1 MAYEKTVWQKGM
13 VLTAENLNKIENALE
28 GITSVVSV
36 GTDSSGLNTTN
47 TTTNSLTVSGTSN
60 LGETNISGTT
70 NLGITNISGITTIG
84 TQETAANLNVN
95 GNITGTNEISG
106 NTLTVAGLLSVGN
119 STAACTINNQGQ
131 IIASAITSIGSITA
145 STITSSGAITG
156 ESLTINQD
164 AYIIHATFQDNLNI
178 KKNNAGTNTIYTFRV
193 HDNNNFILDS
203 QIGEDSILSVLTITP
218 TGDAYITGDT
228 YAGESFILSGR
239 TQPLGIRPIN
249 DYIYTIGADYQ
260 AGFFIRATTSTLS
273 YNHTLLSYALAGT
286 TVSKPLP
293 TIYLGTRSHPTDEDD
308 IISQIYLKASN
319 KIILEV
325 SGATDNEGVE
335 IQSNLTLNTD
345 NSLFILSNRTDTLGN
360 TIIESDYTIGAGQD
374 GFWITENITSPTASD
389 YTVLSLNHEVNNQLV
404 YPNIY
409 IGSPDNTTDN
419 AVQNIFLEAAGQVVL
434 QGGDNDGNGVKI
446 DSNLYLPSG
455 KTIKMGVSESDSV
468 VLTADDITHL
478 HQLWDAQNGGE

>member
-47 TTTNSLTVSGTSN
+47 TTTNNLTVSGTSN
-60 LGETNISGTT
+60 LGTTNISGTS
-70 NLGITNISGITTIG
+70 NLGVTNISGTTTIG
-84 TQETAANLNVN
+84 TQETAANLTVN

-131 IIASAITSIGSITA
+131 IIASTITSIGSITA
-145 STITSSGAITG
+145 STITSSDTITG

-164 AYIIHATFQDNLNI
+164 AYIIHATFQDNFNI
-178 KKNNAGTNTIYTFRV
+178 KKNNDGTNTIYTFRV
-193 HDNNNFILDS
+193 YDNDFILDS
-203 QIGEDSILSVLTITP
+203 QIGENSPLSVLTITA
-218 TGDAYITGDT
+218 TGDAYTTGDA
-228 YAGESFILSGR
+228 YAGGSFILSGR
-239 TQPLGIRPIN
+239 TQPLGARPIN
-249 DYIYTIGADYQ
+249 NYTYTIGTDYS
-260 AGFFIRATTSTLS
+260 AGFFIRATTTSALN
-273 YNHTLLSYALAGT
+273 YNHTLLSYAFAGT
-286 TVSKPLP
+286 TTSKPLP
-293 TIYLGTRSHPTDEDD
+293 TIYLGSQAHTNGNN
-308 IISQIYLKASN
+308 IISQIYLEASN

-325 SGATDNEGVE
+325 SGETTDNEGVE
-335 IQSNLTLNTD
+335 IQSDLTLNTD
-345 NSLFILSNRTDTLGN
+345 NSLFILSNRTDTLGDI
-360 TIIESDYTIGAGQD
+360 TIKSNYTIGAGRD

-409 IGSPDNTTDN
+409 IGSPDNTTDH

-434 QGGDNDGNGVKI
+434 QGGDSDGVKI

-455 KTIKMGVSESDSV
+455 KTIKIGVSESDSV
-468 VLTADDITHL
+468 ELSAADITYL
-478 HQLWDAQNGGE
+478 HQLQEAQNGGE